1 MIDYPPGEWSVLLVG
16 AQWVSSTSVAVLES
30 AIANRETIR
39 ANFSQLH
46 DTLQQAITTTL
57 AGQEG
62 ETADAI
68 RDAFQQGADQ
78 AAQIAEKNGSYKT
91 ALEGALGHVKELR
104 RELTEIAEEGNE
116 AIKKELE
123 KDEDVKVKVAN
134 ITETIAACQRQANQ
148 DAADCAFGIIGN
160 GQKVVDAQGNGQSF
174 FGMAQDAGIN
184 ANKQPDLQAI
194 EKQVQARLGDTAP
207 PGAPPPSAG
216 TTPEAATP
224 PAPAPPAPAPNPPP
238 ASTTSTPQAATPAPT
253 AAPAPNPLPASTT
266 SAPQAATPLPAPT
279 ATNAGYSPGGSLPTG
294 GGGAPSMG
302 GALSSAPS
310 GGMPGMGGALSG
322 MQTGGTPGM
331 GALQASP
338 AGMSAP
344 QGLNS
349 GAPMSATPAMGA
361 GAPGGPVQAMASQAP
376 PTAPT
381 FPTAGAGTPVTVG
394 ETAAPTQA
402 PTAAVPSS
410 PASAAYTS
418 EPASPMM
425 SAPAPVTAAP
435 AAPSGPL
442 PAYGSDLRPPT
453 VAAPPTP
460 PPIASTPSAPSA
472 PVGASPPPTSAVP
485 GSAPVHPSAGG
496 GPGVGQPAAA
506 MVRQP
511 GGLPTPT
518 PTPAQAPPGVG
529 TEGAIASAGG
539 ALAGALS
546 ADATSRTRLQRIVA
560 AVANQQ
566 PRLNWAVGDRADDT
580 TVLVTDLASGW
591 IPPGIEIPSAV
602 TLLEPARRRGD
613 IEVLLGEV
621 RLAAATQAG
630 HYRPE
635 SDTDEPVPTSRRAR
649 RAPDVEDLGW
659 ELNQA
664 TLYRDGLT
672 RLAHTL
678 ATAASR
684 GTGVLESEA
693 EELRNQLTELA
704 DRVLDSYPDHVD
716 ATDLGNWQ
724 LLAAIEAL
732 VNEDKTA
739 ANYHLAWFLTC
750 HTAAAESIV
759 Q

>member
-16 AQWVSSTSVAVLES
+16 AQWVSSASVAVLKS
-30 AIANRETIR
+30 AIANRETTQT
-39 ANFSQLH
+39 NFSQLH

-68 RDAFQQGADQ
+68 RDAFKQGAEQ
-78 AAQIAEKNGSYKT
+78 AAQVAEKNGTYKA
-91 ALEGALGHVKELR
+91 ALQGALDHVTELR
-104 RELTEIAEEGNE
+104 RKLTEIAEKGNE
-116 AIKKELE
+116 AIKQELQT
-123 KDEDVKVKVAN
+123 KDDFEVKVTKIAETVAD
-134 ITETIAACQRQANQ
+134 CQRQANQ
-148 DAADCAFGIIGN
+148 AAAECAFSIIGD

-174 FGMAQDAGIN
+174 FGMARDAGID
-184 ANKQPDLQAI
+184 ANQQPNMQAI
-194 EKQVQARLGDTAP
+194 ENQVRGQLGQPAP
-207 PGAPPPSAG
+207 PGAPAGGGGGARG
-216 TTPEAATP
+216 TTPTPSAPAAPAAAGNPTTGEGARGVTPTP
-224 PAPAPPAPAPNPPP
+224 PAPAVPAGASNPITGQGARGVTPTPPAPGGAFPAAQAGFNPG
-238 ASTTSTPQAATPAPT
+238 
-253 AAPAPNPLPASTT
+253 
-266 SAPQAATPLPAPT
+266 
-279 ATNAGYSPGGSLPTG
+279 AGLPTG

-302 GALSSAPS
+302 GAMSAPS
-310 GGMPGMGGALSG
+310 GGMSGMGGMGG
-322 MQTGGTPGM
+322 M
-331 GALQASP
+331 ASP
-338 AGMSAP
+338 TGFGAPPSATPTGAPAGLS
-344 QGLNS
+344 S
-349 GAPMSATPAMGA
+349 GAPMSAPAMGG
-361 GAPGGPVQAMASQAP
+361 GAPGGPVQAMASQVP
-376 PTAPT
+376 PTTPTAPT

-394 ETAAPTQA
+394 DTPAPTQA
-402 PTAAVPSS
+402 PAAAVPSS
-410 PASAAYTS
+410 PASVAYTS

-425 SAPAPVTAAP
+425 TGPAPVAAAP
-435 AAPSGPL
+435 AAPAGPL
-442 PAYGSDLRPPT
+442 PAYGSDLVRPT

-472 PVGASPPPTSAVP
+472 PISGSAPAPSAAP
-485 GSAPVHPSAGG
+485 GSAAVHPSAGG
-496 GPGVGQPAAA
+496 GPGVGQPAATV
-506 MVRQP
+506 VRQP
-511 GGLPTPT
+511 GGV
-518 PTPAQAPPGVG
+518 PTPAPAPAPPGVG
-529 TEGAIASAGG
+529 TESAIASAGG

-546 ADATSRTRLQRIVA
+546 ADATARRRLQRIVA
-560 AVANQQ
+560 AVAAQQ

-613 IEVLLGEV
+613 IEALLGEV
-621 RLAAATQAG
+621 KLAAATQAD

-635 SDTDEPVPTSRRAR
+635 SETDEPVPTSPRPR
-649 RAPDVEDLGW
+649 RAPEVEDLGW

-693 EELRNQLTELA
+693 EELHNQLTALA
-704 DRVLDSYPDHVD
+704 DRILDSYPDHVN
-716 ATDLGNWQ
+716 AADLGNWQ

-732 VNEDKTA
+732 VNDDKTA

-750 HTAAAESIV
+750 NTAAAESIV